1 MTNLFNIL
9 ASTMAGKDFAI
20 CPICKK
26 PGDLGESNNL
36 KVCLKCQEDLLNK
49 LDDAID
55 PETKLMYQYSN
66 N

>member
-26 PGDLGESNNL
+26 PGDLGESHNL
-36 KVCLKCQEDLLNK
+36 KVCSRCQESFLEKIEFAGDVEVELCKKYCQN
-49 LDDAID
+49 
-55 PETKLMYQYSN
+55 
-66 N
+66 